1 MDKTKEAL
9 AHYGAKRPFS
19 PPLIRNLNAS
29 GIAGGRAVPSNEPV
43 ELSRLQ
49 NSEV

>member
-9 AHYGAKRPFS
+9 ARDGVQRPSS

-29 GIAGGRAVPSNEPV
+29 GIAGGRAVSNEPV

>member
-9 AHYGAKRPFS
+9 ARDGVQRPSS
-19 PPLIRNLNAS
+19 PPLIRNLNAF
-29 GIAGGRAVPSNEPV
+29 GIAGGRAVTSNEPV